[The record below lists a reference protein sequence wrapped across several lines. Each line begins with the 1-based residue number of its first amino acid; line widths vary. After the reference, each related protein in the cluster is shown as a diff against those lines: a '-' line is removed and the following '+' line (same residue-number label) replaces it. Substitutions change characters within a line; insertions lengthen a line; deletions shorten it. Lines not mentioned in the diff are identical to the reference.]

1 MTGEEMKELPTE
13 TMKIKVINPSNGV
26 ILKEYDEM
34 PPQEVGKSIRESDHA
49 FLDWRKTSFAERA
62 DFLRKAAG
70 ILRSRAEDYARLM
83 ALEMGKPIRDGRSE
97 AEKCAWACDYFADN
111 GELFLLPEILATDAE
126 KSYVAFMPLGVIL
139 AVMPWNYP
147 FWQVFRCAAPA
158 LMAGNVVL
166 LKHASNVPG
175 CALAIEAIFREAGFP
190 ANVFTTLLVGSSQV
204 DAIIENPLVKGVS
217 LTGSVAAGRAVARKA
232 GEMLKKTVLELGGS
246 DPYLVLTD
254 AELETTAIVCAAA
267 RLTNCGQSCVAAKR
281 FIVVQSLRDKFAEM
295 LVQQMSAA
303 RMGDPLREDTNIGP
317 LARHDLRD
325 YLHQQVIKSIEMG
338 ARCLL
343 GGEIPEGKGAFYPPT
358 VLTDVTKGMPLCD
371 EESFGPVAAIIPVKD
386 EEEAIRMANDSA
398 FGLGAAVFTSDL
410 AKGERVAAQE
420 LQAGLCF
427 VNSQVK
433 SDPRLPFGGIKDSG
447 YGRELSHFGIKE
459 FVNIKTVVVAEG

>member
-1 MTGEEMKELPTE
+1 
-13 TMKIKVINPSNGV
+13 MKITAINPTNGE

-34 PPQEVGKSIRESDHA
+34 SSHKVEDSIQKSHHA
-49 FLDWRKTSFAERA
+49 FLEWRKTSFAKRA
-62 DFLRKAAG
+62 DCLRKAAG
-70 ILRSRAEDYARLM
+70 VLRSKAEYYARLM
-83 ALEMGKPIRDGRSE
+83 ALEMGKPIRDGRVE
-97 AEKCAWACDYFADN
+97 VEKCAWACDYFADN
-111 GELFLLPEILATDAE
+111 GEQFLLPEIVATDAK

-158 LMAGNVVL
+158 LISGNVML

-175 CALAIEAIFREAGFP
+175 CALAMEKLFHEASFP
-190 ANVFTTLLVGSSQV
+190 LHTFTTLLVGSSRV

-232 GEMLKKTVLELGGS
+232 GEMLKRTVLELGGS
-246 DPYLVLTD
+246 DPYLVLAD
-254 AELETTAIVCAAA
+254 AELETTAVVCAAA
-267 RLTNCGQSCVAAKR
+267 RLTNCGQSCIAAKR
-281 FIVVQSLRDKFAEM
+281 FVVVQSLKDRFEAM

-303 RMGDPLREDTNIGP
+303 RIGDPLQEETAVGP

-343 GGEIPEGKGAFYPPT
+343 GSEMPEGKGAFYPPT
-358 VLTDVTKGMPLCD
+358 VLTDVTKGMPLYD

-386 EEEAIRMANDSA
+386 EEEAIRIANDSD
-398 FGLGAAVFTSDL
+398 FGLGAAVFTTNL
-410 AKGERVAAQE
+410 TKGEQIAVQKLE
-420 LQAGLCF
+420 AGLGF

-447 YGRELSHFGIKE
+447 YGRELSHFGVKE
-459 FVNIKTVVVAEG
+459 FVNIKTVVVAEV

>member
-1 MTGEEMKELPTE
+1 
-13 TMKIKVINPSNGV
+13 MKIKVINPTTGET
-26 ILKEYDEM
+26 LKQYDEM
-34 PPQEVGKSIRESDHA
+34 PPQEVSSAIQKAHQA
-49 FLDWRKTSFAERA
+49 FLDWKKAGFAERA
-62 DFLRKAAG
+62 DCLRQAAG

-83 ALEMGKPIRDGRSE
+83 ALEMGKPIRDGKAE
-97 AEKCAWACDYFADN
+97 AEKCAWVCDYFAEN
-111 GELFLLPEILATDAE
+111 GGRFLQPEIVATDSG
-126 KSYVAFMPLGVIL
+126 KSYVTFMPLGVIL

-158 LMAGNVVL
+158 LMAGNAVV

-175 CALAIEAIFREAGFP
+175 CALAIEGIFREAGFP
-190 ANVFTTLLVGSSQV
+190 AHVFTALLVSSSQV
-204 DAIIENPLVKGVS
+204 DAIIESPLVKGIS

-246 DPYLVLTD
+246 DPYLVLAD
-254 AELETTAIVCAAA
+254 ADVETAATVCAIA
-267 RLTNCGQSCVAAKR
+267 RLTNCGQSCIAAKR
-281 FIVVQSLRDKFAEM
+281 FIVVQSLKEKFEQM
-295 LVQQMSAA
+295 LVRQMSAA
-303 RMGDPLREDTNIGP
+303 SMGDPMQEDTTIGP

-325 YLHQQVIKSIEMG
+325 YLHQQVIKSIKMG

-358 VLTDVTKGMPLCD
+358 VLTDVSKGMPLYD
-371 EESFGPVAAIIPVKD
+371 EESFGPVAVIIPARD
-386 EEEAIRMANDSA
+386 EEAAVRMANDSG

-410 AKGERVAAQE
+410 ARGEQIAAQE
-420 LQAGLCF
+420 LEAGLCF

-433 SDPRLPFGGIKDSG
+433 SDPRLPFGGVKDSG

-459 FVNIKTVVVAEG
+459 FVNIKTVVIAQV

>member
-1 MTGEEMKELPTE
+1 MRIKAINPTTGET
-13 TMKIKVINPSNGV
+13 
-26 ILKEYDEM
+26 LKEYDQM
-34 PPQEVGKSIRESDHA
+34 PPQDIRSAIQNSHQA
-49 FLDWRKTSFAERA
+49 FLAWKKTSFAERA
-62 DFLRKAAG
+62 DCLRHAVG
-70 ILRSRAEDYARLM
+70 TLRSRAGDYARLM
-83 ALEMGKPIRDGRSE
+83 AMEMGKPIRDGKAE

-111 GELFLLPEILATDAE
+111 GELFLLPENVATDAG
-126 KSYVAFMPLGVIL
+126 KSYVAFVPLGVIL

-147 FWQVFRCAAPA
+147 LWQVFRCAAPA

-175 CALAIEAIFREAGFP
+175 CALAIEEIFREAGFP
-190 ANVFTTLLVGSSQV
+190 AHVLTTLLVGSSQV

-246 DPYLVLTD
+246 DPYIVLAD
-254 AELETTAIVCAAA
+254 ADLETAATVCATA
-267 RLTNCGQSCVAAKR
+267 RLTNCGQSCIAAKR
-281 FIVVQSLRDKFAEM
+281 FIVVQSLKESFEKV
-295 LVQQMSAA
+295 LVQKMSTA
-303 RMGDPLREDTNIGP
+303 RMGDPMQDDTTIGP

-325 YLHQQVIKSIEMG
+325 HLHQQVTKSIEMG

-371 EESFGPVAAIIPVKD
+371 EESFGPVAVIIPAKD
-386 EEEAIRMANDSA
+386 EEAAISMANDSE
-398 FGLGAAVFTSDL
+398 FGLGAALFTSN
-410 AKGERVAAQE
+410 AARGEHIAEQE
-420 LQAGLCF
+420 LEAGLCF

-433 SDPRLPFGGIKDSG
+433 SDPRLPFGGVKDSG
-447 YGRELSHFGIKE
+447 YGRELSKFGIRE
-459 FVNIKTVVVAEG
+459 FVNIKTVVVAEA